1 MFIDFLQNIYMSKLS
16 GLNVKITLFCKFQA
30 DHRVGE
36 KLPSLLAGIFNLDK
50 KALVGN
56 NYKQYMKWIMWM
68 NFFSQLICLVFVS
81 NTLPLLTLREYQ
93 AFRNHNF
100 IRQISRNVMPLKKHK
115 VLASCTRGNIF
126 QEINC
131 HKTFRNL
138 EKDTFA
144 IS

>member
-1 MFIDFLQNIYMSKLS
+1 MK
-16 GLNVKITLFCKFQA
+16 NVNELW
-30 DHRVGE
+30 E
-36 KLPSLLAGIFNLDK
+36 
-50 KALVGN
+50 
-56 NYKQYMKWIMWM
+56 Y
-68 NFFSQLICLVFVS
+68 FFSQLICFVFVS
-81 NTLPLLTLREYQ
+81 NTLPLLTERKSVTLREYQ

-115 VLASCTRGNIF
+115 ILASCTRGNIF
-126 QEINC
+126 ARNYC